1 MTQQQLTQ
9 LGKIYNTLG
18 LISTKGEDT
27 VIMAEC
33 LKALKSLYSEM
44 EFLAKQKKTEEN
56 NNSNEEE

>member
-18 LISTKGEDT
+18 LIPTKGEDT

-33 LKALKSLYSEM
+33 LKAMKSLYSEI
-44 EFLAKQKKTEEN
+44 EFLMKQQAEEKETLN
-56 NNSNEEE
+56 KEE